1 MAESKL
7 SERARAAFRRVAGSG
22 SFRGVVLIGGGAAVG
37 QAIMVAATP
46 IVSRLYGPHAYGAL
60 AVFGSIL
67 TIASILVT
75 FRFEVTI
82 PLPKEDEE
90 ARDILVLALT
100 LALCAAGLACLGL
113 FGWQFFSKAINPD
126 PLFRHLAWTL
136 PLGMFGIGCYQSL
149 AYWATRKRLYRPI
162 SVTRMN
168 QSIASLGTQILLYR
182 LPPPGL
188 GLMLAYIVGQA
199 FGVRPLFLAFRDS
212 SPKVAL
218 PSVARLASLA
228 RKYFKLS
235 AYGSATA
242 VAMSVGSSLP
252 SLLLAKAYGLEAA
265 GIYLMASRVFA
276 LPAQMV
282 GAAVSQVFMGE
293 TSQRLRED
301 PRSVP
306 NYFHSV
312 HRNLRWIGGG
322 VLVLGAISPWILP
335 WILGAKWP
343 AVGTVAA
350 ILAPMAAM
358 EISVSPL
365 YNITVIGNRPKLQLL
380 TGILPMGLSI
390 VGLGVPIFLG
400 FSYKS
405 ALIGYTLSRCL
416 GFGLIYITYRNVAR
430 SIGAGLTEPCLPGE
444 TIGPIDIP

>member
-1 MAESKL
+1 MA
-7 SERARAAFRRVAGSG
+7 
-22 SFRGVVLIGGGAAVG
+22 LIGGGAAVG

-100 LALCAAGLACLGL
+100 LAFFAAGLVCLSL
-113 FGWQFFSKAINPD
+113 LIWRFLTKAADTD
-126 PLFRHLAWTL
+126 PSFRHLVWTL
-136 PLGMFGIGCYQSL
+136 PLGMLGIGCYQSL
-149 AYWATRKRLYRPI
+149 AYWATRKRLYRSI
-162 SVTRMN
+162 SATRVN
-168 QSIASLGTQILLYR
+168 QSIASVGTQILLHR

-188 GLMLAYIVGQA
+188 GLMVAYIVGQA
-199 FGVRPLFLAFRDS
+199 VGVRPLFLAFRAS
-212 SPKVAL
+212 SPKGHL
-218 PSVARLASLA
+218 PSLAKLVSLA

-242 VAMSVGSSLP
+242 IAIAIGSGLP
-252 SLLLAKAYGLEAA
+252 SLLLAKVYGLEAA

-293 TSQRLRED
+293 TSQRLREN

-306 NYFHSV
+306 EYFHAV
-312 HRNLRWIGGG
+312 HRNLMWLGGC
-322 VLVLGAISPWILP
+322 VLVLGGISPLVLP
-335 WILGAKWP
+335 WILGAKWH
-343 AVGTVAA
+343 AVGAIAV

-380 TGILPMGLSI
+380 TGLLPMGSSI
-390 VGLGVPIFLG
+390 AGLGLPVFFGLQ
-400 FSYKS
+400 YRT
-405 ALIGYTLSRCL
+405 ALFCYMVCQCL
-416 GFGLIYITYRNVAR
+416 GYGLTYITYRNVAR
-430 SIGAGLTEPCLPGE
+430 SIGTGKTKPGLSGE
-444 TIGPIDIP
+444 TIGPTDIP